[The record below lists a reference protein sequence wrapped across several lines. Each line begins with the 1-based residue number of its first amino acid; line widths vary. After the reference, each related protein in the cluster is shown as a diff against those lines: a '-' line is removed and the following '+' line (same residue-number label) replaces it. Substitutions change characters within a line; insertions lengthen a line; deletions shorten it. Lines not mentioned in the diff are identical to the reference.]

1 MIELIYIFVMSAIIS
16 QGLYQKAFLLK
27 EVLLNFPL
35 HTVCPPIEFQLSYPF
50 HSACLPTV
58 LQLNNILLK

>member
-1 MIELIYIFVMSAIIS
+1 MIELIYIFVMSAIIG
-16 QGLYQKAFLLK
+16 QGLYQKSFLLK

-35 HTVCPPIEFQLSYPF
+35 QKVCPPIEFQLSYPF
-50 HSACLPTV
+50 HSAYLPTV